1 MKEKLVIQNFG
12 PIRDIE
18 LNNIQRFLILIGES
32 GSGKSTILKV
42 LSLCRW
48 IYKQQN
54 IRAYLHNANV
64 TRSPFRHNINGYLN
78 TSGLIE

>member
-1 MKEKLVIQNFG
+1 MKEELVIQNFG
-12 PIRDIE
+12 PIRDIK
-18 LNNIQRFLILIGES
+18 LDNIQRLLILIGES

-54 IRAYLHNANV
+54 IRAYLHNANSIIV
-64 TRSPFRHNINGYLN
+64 LYQNNCQ
-78 TSGLIE
+78 